1 MCAICFE
8 EVGVL
13 SAKLECG
20 HVFHGNCL
28 KQWLEYKPNCPCCR
42 RTKTPSWDA
51 VLQRY
56 ELHLREPQAQL
67 DDVDDEPDDVEDEPG
82 W

>member
-20 HVFHGNCL
+20 HVFHSHCP
-28 KQWLEYKPNCPCCR
+28 KQWLEYKPNWPYCR
-42 RTKTPSWDA
+42 RTETPSWDA
-51 VLQRY
+51 VLQPLA
-56 ELHLREPQAQL
+56 LHLGEPQAQ
-67 DDVDDEPDDVEDEPG
+67 PDDVED
-82 W
+82 